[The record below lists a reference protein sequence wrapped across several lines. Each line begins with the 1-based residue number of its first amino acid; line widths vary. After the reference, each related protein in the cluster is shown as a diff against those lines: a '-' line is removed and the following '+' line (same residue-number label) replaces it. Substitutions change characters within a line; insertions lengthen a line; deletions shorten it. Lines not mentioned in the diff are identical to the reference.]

1 MAESSPGSP
10 RSVRTIGRDQPG
22 LGAALRHAEACA
34 ALNRKLA
41 DLIPADART
50 ELGVVRVEH
59 DCLVIAAASGSR
71 AAQARRLSGELIR
84 AAGQLWPSPIRR
96 SRIFVKPG
104 LNLGAE

>member
-1 MAESSPGSP
+1 MDEPAAGVGHQFSLFEAE
-10 RSVRTIGRDQPG
+10 RASV
-22 LGAALRHAEACA
+22 ALSHAEACA

-104 LNLGAE
+104 LNLGGE